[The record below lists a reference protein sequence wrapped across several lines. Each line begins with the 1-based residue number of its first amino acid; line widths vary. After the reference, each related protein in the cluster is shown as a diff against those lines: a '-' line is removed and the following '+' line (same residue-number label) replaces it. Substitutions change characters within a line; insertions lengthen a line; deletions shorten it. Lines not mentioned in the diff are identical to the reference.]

1 MIEEAIKNYYGERC
15 PEYDADCVV
24 CQAWE
29 QYSSMA
35 ITKRFLLFTSATYY
49 PYGGMDDCK
58 GEFASLND
66 AVDHATS
73 SDEYS
78 ATEGMHILEIGNKL
92 IVWQCDRTGQ
102 VTNSI
107 PLSEYIKI
115 ESD

>member
-1 MIEEAIKNYYGERC
+1 
-15 PEYDADCVV
+15 
-24 CQAWE
+24 
-29 QYSSMA
+29 MA
-35 ITKRFLLFTSATYY
+35 ERFLLFTSPTYY

-66 AVDHATS
+66 AVDYATS
-73 SDEYS
+73 SNDYS

-102 VTNSI
+102 VLNAK
-107 PLSEYIKI
+107 PLAEYIKI

>member
-1 MIEEAIKNYYGERC
+1 M
-15 PEYDADCVV
+15 
-24 CQAWE
+24 
-29 QYSSMA
+29 
-35 ITKRFLLFTSATYY
+35 TKRFLLFTSPTYY

-66 AVDHATS
+66 AVDYALS
-73 SDEYS
+73 SNDYS

-102 VTNSI
+102 VTNAV

>member
-1 MIEEAIKNYYGERC
+1 
-15 PEYDADCVV
+15 
-24 CQAWE
+24 
-29 QYSSMA
+29 MA
-35 ITKRFLLFTSATYY
+35 KRFLLFTSPTYY

-66 AVDHATS
+66 AVDHATKS
-73 SDEYS
+73 TDYS

-92 IVWQCDRTGQ
+92 IVWHCDRTGQ
-102 VTNSI
+102 VTNAV

>member
-1 MIEEAIKNYYGERC
+1 
-15 PEYDADCVV
+15 
-24 CQAWE
+24 
-29 QYSSMA
+29 MA
-35 ITKRFLLFTSATYY
+35 KRFLLFTSPTYY

-66 AVDHATS
+66 AVDHATKS
-73 SDEYS
+73 TDYS

-102 VTNSI
+102 VTNAV

-115 ESD
+115 KSD